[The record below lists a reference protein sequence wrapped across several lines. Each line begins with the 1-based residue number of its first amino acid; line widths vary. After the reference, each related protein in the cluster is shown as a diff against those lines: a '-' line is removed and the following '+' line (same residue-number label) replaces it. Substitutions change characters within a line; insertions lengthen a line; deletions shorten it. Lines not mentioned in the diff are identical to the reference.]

1 MKEMKLSAIFL
12 SLLVVFIWG
21 INPATSKLGLEQIP
35 PYTYLTIR
43 YLIISFLVLPFA
55 DKPTKHELWQLFIV
69 AITSN
74 VINNIL
80 CYIAYSELS
89 PSASTLLMQ
98 TEAPISVL
106 MACIWAK
113 EHITLRQVLSILL
126 SFVGVMVIL
135 GMPQMSLL
143 GVALILLSRVF
154 WGACQIIFKNT
165 KHMSMTTFL
174 AYSYLFAAPF
184 TAAGSIWVEN
194 YDYRN
199 LVEVNWHIAG
209 WALAFEVVMLSL
221 AMVLWQKLIAANG
234 VSKIAPFCALRIVFG
249 IAAGVIVFNDPL
261 NWQILLGA
269 ILVTFGVLLTM
280 RDFNIILKAR
290 TNSVAVYRNAHRV
303 LMERR
308 LKRISLR
315 KRHR

>member
-1 MKEMKLSAIFL
+1 MKLSAIFL
-12 SLLVVFIWG
+12 SVLVVFIWG

-35 PYTYLTIR
+35 PFTYLTIR

-69 AITSN
+69 ALTSN
-74 VINNIL
+74 VIHNIL
-80 CYIAYSELS
+80 GYIAYSELS
-89 PSASTLLMQ
+89 PSASSLLLQ
-98 TEAPISVL
+98 TEGPISVL

-113 EHITLRQVLSILL
+113 ERITFKQVLSLLL
-126 SFVGVMVIL
+126 SFIGVVVIL
-135 GMPQMSLL
+135 GIPHMSLY
-143 GVALILLSRVF
+143 GVSLILLSCVF
-154 WGACQIIFKNT
+154 WGACQIIFKGT
-165 KHMSMTTFL
+165 KHMPMTTFL
-174 AYSYLFAAPF
+174 AYSYLFAVPF
-184 TAAGSIWVEN
+184 TAAGSVWIEN

-199 LVEVNWHIAG
+199 LADVNWHIAG
-209 WALAFEVVMLSL
+209 WTLAFEVVVLSL

-234 VSKIAPFCALRIVFG
+234 VSRIAPFCTLRIVFG

-261 NWQILLGA
+261 SWQILLGA
-269 ILVTFGVLLTM
+269 VLVTLGVFLTM

>member
-1 MKEMKLSAIFL
+1 MKLSAIFL
-12 SLLVVFIWG
+12 SVLVVFIWG

-35 PYTYLTIR
+35 PFTYLTIR

-69 AITSN
+69 ALTSN

-80 CYIAYSELS
+80 SYIAYSELS
-89 PSASTLLMQ
+89 PSASSLLLQ
-98 TEAPISVL
+98 TEGPISVL

-113 EHITLRQVLSILL
+113 ERITLRQALSIML

-135 GMPQMSLL
+135 GLPQMSLY
-143 GVALILLSRVF
+143 GVVLILLSRVF
-154 WGACQIIFKNT
+154 WGACQIIFKGT
-165 KHMSMTTFL
+165 KHMPMTTFL
-174 AYSYLFAAPF
+174 AYSYLFAVPF

-199 LVEVNWHIAG
+199 LADVNWHIAG
-209 WALAFEVVMLSL
+209 WTLAFEVVVLSL

-234 VSKIAPFCALRIVFG
+234 VSRIAPFCTLRIVFG

-261 NWQILLGA
+261 SWQILLG
-269 ILVTFGVLLTM
+269 
-280 RDFNIILKAR
+280 DDAR
-290 TNSVAVYRNAHRV
+290 F
-303 LMERR
+303 
-308 LKRISLR
+308 
-315 KRHR
+315 